1 MYLIVF
7 NTSTL
12 IDFFEQF
19 VGFEFG
25 TRSTGWIHQ
34 SAIVGMSNL
43 IRSAVKMGKSAVTA
57 IQMATI
63 QAAQYFGLRHVLG
76 YNPLIPG
83 PKQTLSCLSR
93 SVKSLI
99 DLPHEIAICGLDGIY
114 SQKIKD

>member
-43 IRSAVKMGKSAVTA
+43 
-57 IQMATI
+57 
-63 QAAQYFGLRHVLG
+63 FGCDACSRIGTLFRLASCVGLQSFD
-76 YNPLIPG
+76 PW
-83 PKQTLSCLSR
+83 PKQTLSCLNR